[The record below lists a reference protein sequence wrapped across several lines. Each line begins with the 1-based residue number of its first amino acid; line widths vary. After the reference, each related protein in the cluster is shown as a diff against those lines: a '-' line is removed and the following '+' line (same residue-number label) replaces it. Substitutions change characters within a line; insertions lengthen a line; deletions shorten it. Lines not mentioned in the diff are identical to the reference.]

1 MNALP
6 INAIAAVQ
14 HANPY
19 PYYAL
24 LRQGAD
30 LTFDGTLNLW
40 LAAKA
45 SVIRQ
50 VLVHPAAKVRPL
62 SEAVP
67 AYLVGSQ
74 VGQVFSQLIRM
85 TDGAMQQQA
94 KVWLMARLQGWTD
107 GVVQQQ
113 TLLVISQLQNELAA
127 EFQLPVAGLFWHSA
141 VLNEFIKRLP
151 MMVVASLLQF
161 TPLQASQ
168 AAIAIAEF
176 IRTLAPP
183 TVGNLATVAAGHTAC
198 EGLLAQIQSIN
209 PPAAFPWQ
217 RANLLGLL
225 MQSYEATAGLIGNS
239 LVALTEKQL
248 WPTLRADPRLC
259 LPLVAEVVRY
269 DAPVQNT
276 RRFIHADCEI
286 AGIALPAGSTVL
298 LLLAAAGRDESVYPQ
313 PEQFRLDRPQQTNL
327 TFSSGAHQC
336 PGQQLALQI
345 SAVAVEFL
353 LSQTLPPLQWRYRP
367 SLNGRLCWFFNDLDT
382 SSSTTTGVTP

>member
-1 MNALP
+1 MNDSP

-30 LTFDGTLNLW
+30 LTFDTHLNLW

-45 SVIRQ
+45 GV
-50 VLVHPAAKVRPL
+50 VLEVLAHPAAKVRPYN
-62 SEAVP
+62 ETVP
-67 AYLVGSQ
+67 AHLAGST

-85 TDGAMQQQA
+85 TDGQTQQQA
-94 KVWLMARLQGWTD
+94 KIWLAPRLHGWSD
-107 GVVQQQ
+107 ALVRQQ
-113 TLLVISQLQNELAA
+113 TLLVISALQQELATA
-127 EFQLPVAGLFWHSA
+127 YQRPAVALFDDIML
-141 VLNEFIKRLP
+141 LNEFIQQLP
-151 MMVVASLLQF
+151 VRVVAALLEF
-161 TPLQASQ
+161 NPSQ
-168 AAIAIAEF
+168 AKMAATAIADF
-176 IRTLAPP
+176 IRTLAPSAAHDAA
-183 TVGNLATVAAGHTAC
+183 VMVAGEQASQ
-198 EGLLAQIQSIN
+198 LLLGQLQLLM
-209 PPAAFPWQ
+209 PPVDLHWQ

-239 LVALTEKQL
+239 LVALTEQQL

-313 PEQFRLDRPQQTNL
+313 PEQFRLDRLQQTNL

-367 SLNGRLCWFFNDLDT
+367 SLNGRLSWFFSDLDT
-382 SSSTTTGVTP
+382 QSSDPAGAKP

>member
-1 MNALP
+1 
-6 INAIAAVQ
+6 
-14 HANPY
+14 
-19 PYYAL
+19 
-24 LRQGAD
+24 
-30 LTFDGTLNLW
+30 
-40 LAAKA
+40 
-45 SVIRQ
+45 
-50 VLVHPAAKVRPL
+50 
-62 SEAVP
+62 
-67 AYLVGSQ
+67 
-74 VGQVFSQLIRM
+74 
-85 TDGAMQQQA
+85 
-94 KVWLMARLQGWTD
+94 
-107 GVVQQQ
+107 
-113 TLLVISQLQNELAA
+113 
-127 EFQLPVAGLFWHSA
+127 
-141 VLNEFIKRLP
+141 
-151 MMVVASLLQF
+151 MVVASLLQF

-183 TVGNLATVAAGHTAC
+183 TVGNLATVSAGHTAC

-225 MQSYEATAGLIGNS
+225 MQSYEATAGLISNS
-239 LVALTEKQL
+239 LVALTEQQL

-313 PEQFRLDRPQQTNL
+313 PEQFRLDRPAQVNL
-327 TFSSGAHQC
+327 TFSSGTHKC

-345 SAVAVEFL
+345 SAVAIEFL
-353 LSQTLPPLQWRYRP
+353 LLQTLPPLQWRYRP